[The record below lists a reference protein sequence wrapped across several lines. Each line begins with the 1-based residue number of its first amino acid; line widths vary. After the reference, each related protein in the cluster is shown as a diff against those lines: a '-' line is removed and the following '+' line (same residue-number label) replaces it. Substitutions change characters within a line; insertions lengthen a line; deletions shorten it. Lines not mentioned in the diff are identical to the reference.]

1 MLIDSLQAGRRIYHK
16 TMNLPNVSQKKK
28 NNEFAENKAS
38 LVIQKYY
45 NTIASTRCEI

>member
-16 TMNLPNVSQKKK
+16 TMNLPNVSQKK